1 MTHCGYYITV
11 ICTENIP
18 FSECRLEQTLPF
30 VAVVLTW
37 WSVLAAESPAG
48 AKDRGSSDTAGR
60 CRVKCR
66 AELRDH
72 GCHSRNH

>member
-1 MTHCGYYITV
+1 MTHCGYYTRATH
-11 ICTENIP
+11 TENMP
-18 FSECRLEQTLPF
+18 FSECGLEQTLAF
-30 VAVVLTW
+30 VAVLLTW

-48 AKDRGSSDTAGR
+48 AKDRGSSGTAGR
-60 CRVKCR
+60 CGVKCR